1 MSDSAST
8 AASVATLLNLPN
20 ELLSLILARPELD
33 YLDLKCFSRVCRRF
47 HALEQDT
54 SLDYKLFRQGPAQ
67 RQVGKG
73 RNVDFHPIL
82 DALLMTDT
90 SLDKGMAYL
99 SPKLQKIVGVP
110 IIAGGLDWGNGEA
123 GKEGR
128 DGEWDE
134 DDVDFLDT
142 LDTISLPC
150 ASEYAT
156 SPASQHLK
164 MQVFDDFTLH
174 NRNGLTVRGVVVAVI
189 ERWAAL
195 EELAK
200 AHVYASR
207 KPETEAFNYLSLV
220 RTRVTSSLR
229 TALPSSPAAP
239 PPQPPAPSHTG
250 PPPPSRDETNE
261 MMRQLEARME
271 AKLETEREAWNA
283 RKEKE
288 KSALKAS
295 FGQVSAA
302 LRTKVGEAKLETE
315 REASKARME
324 EETSALKTS
333 LGQEIASLQTKAEE
347 AVAAL
352 REEMRVAKA
361 QEATKHAALQK
372 QVNDLRDL
380 VTQGKNAAVEPNEGI
395 QAALKNDTAADL
407 YGPAIGTL
415 VKKLVTSELDR
426 TTGPYSDG
434 IVKRVEGFVKEQFHT
449 AIAGPLLPAIQNKA
463 DEIVEGAFQ
472 AKLHDLEQ
480 RILDH
485 VDASAAQYAIAGY
498 QEGLVE
504 YGLPPAVAAT
514 WIPPSMRNPSMQP
527 PQPHIPNAP
536 PSANAPARPRR
547 SNPPPP
553 PPSAP
558 ASASAPAPAPVNAS
572 SAPAKQR
579 PATHPLST
587 SPPASTSRP
596 PAASPPAPSP
606 PASTIQSPLENPNAP
621 VTQKQLTDHKL
632 KTVDHL
638 KKLQDKMWEHFERL
652 KGEFDQV
659 KKRVGEDGPASLA
672 QLPVAT
678 GGRSPTRARTS
689 SGASEEER
697 PPKRAR
703 TEAPA
708 DSAVEQNRLA
718 IRLAMDEAM
727 KKLEKLEA
735 ALEQGIAK
743 VTKGQED
750 LTRRVSGVER
760 DNTGLS
766 DDIASVKDRQR
777 TDRASTKA
785 EIKALEDLLNEKVD
799 RTTFDAK
806 IREVDQPDIKQVI
819 GIVHDRVPAIVRDQ
833 LAQAGVNAVA
843 GQLEDIFSRVNTLDA
858 AQGEIKKEHADAME
872 IAHGNISDFKE
883 ETRSLSTRL
892 DTLDRTVAA
901 TADVGAK
908 LAELSQSVATL
919 QALPRPPDLSAR
931 VEVLEKDLNMLS
943 DGTSTRDLASKIA
956 ELRGT
961 VESQQAKLDVLG
973 KPTPPASPGG
983 PIAAVSPPTAPVSPE
998 ELKAQMQAVAI
1009 EALKV
1014 ALQKEDGMLRRA
1026 LVHLVQPLQSKLS
1039 DVELN
1044 LKTTSALAT
1053 TTIETVSE
1061 TKQRLQ
1067 GTVNA
1072 INSQLWPVINTIHQH
1087 LGNIQREAMM
1097 AATPAS
1103 GPTPQPPMYTGGYI
1117 AQGGPGPSSMR
1128 PGQPHPPQHQHLPS
1142 ASHQPLHQQTRLA
1155 QSQSQ
1160 RPPSPFSQFA
1170 HSGAPQDGSR

>member
-1 MSDSAST
+1 MEEGEIATDIDGQLTASGDSPTGDSD
-8 AASVATLLNLPN
+8 L
-20 ELLSLILARPELD
+20 
-33 YLDLKCFSRVCRRF
+33 
-47 HALEQDT
+47 
-54 SLDYKLFRQGPAQ
+54 
-67 RQVGKG
+67 
-73 RNVDFHPIL
+73 
-82 DALLMTDT
+82 
-90 SLDKGMAYL
+90 
-99 SPKLQKIVGVP
+99 
-110 IIAGGLDWGNGEA
+110 
-123 GKEGR
+123 
-128 DGEWDE
+128 
-134 DDVDFLDT
+134 
-142 LDTISLPC
+142 
-150 ASEYAT
+150 
-156 SPASQHLK
+156 ASQI
-164 MQVFDDFTLH
+164 
-174 NRNGLTVRGVVVAVI
+174 VR
-189 ERWAAL
+189 AL

-239 PPQPPAPSHTG
+239 PPQRTALPSSPAAPPPQPPAPTLTG

-333 LGQEIASLQTKAEE
+333 LGQEIAALRTKVEE

-380 VTQGKNAAVEPNEGI
+380 VTQGKKAAVEPKEGI
-395 QAALKNDTAADL
+395 QAALKNDTAADV

-434 IVKRVEGFVKEQFHT
+434 IVKRVEGFVKEQVNT
-449 AIAGPLLPAIQNKA
+449 ALAGPLLPAVQNKA

-514 WIPPSMRNPSMQP
+514 WVPPSMRNQSMQPP

-558 ASASAPAPAPVNAS
+558 APAPAPAPVNAS

-579 PATHPLST
+579 SATLSLST
-587 SPPASTSRP
+587 STSRLPASTS
-596 PAASPPAPSP
+596 PAPSP

-672 QLPVAT
+672 QSPVAT

-727 KKLEKLEA
+727 KKIEKLEA

-766 DDIASVKDRQR
+766 DDITSVKDRQR

-785 EIKALEDLLNEKVD
+785 EIKALQDLLNEKVD

-806 IREVDQPDIKQVI
+806 IREVDRATSRAASVQSQQPDIKQVI
-819 GIVHDRVPAIVRDQ
+819 GIVHDHVPAIVRDQ
-833 LAQAGVNAVA
+833 FAQAGVNAVA
-843 GQLEDIFSRVNTLDA
+843 GQLEDILSRVKTLDA
-858 AQGEIKKEHADAME
+858 AQGEIKKEHAEAME
-872 IAHGNISDFKE
+872 IARGNISDFKE
-883 ETRSLSTRL
+883 EARSLSTRL
-892 DTLDRTVAA
+892 DTLDSTVAA

-1160 RPPSPFSQFA
+1160 RPPSPLSQFA